1 MVVVNINAALNR
13 GNNMQVQQFS
23 NGGYVI
29 HRITHQGQA
38 KISAWF
44 DRDGNLLDIEKFDKN
59 GRKTGQGIVYAMER
73 CRVIGRIHNPN
84 TRV

>member
-1 MVVVNINAALNR
+1 
-13 GNNMQVQQFS
+13 MQVQQFS

-29 HRITHQGQA
+29 HRITHKGQA

-59 GRKTGQGIVYAMER
+59 GRKTGKGIAYAMER